1 MKKLILILALALLL
15 CSCVDGATKIGLDRI
30 NWSQSADGLEI
41 SWKHFADTPFNAHDY
56 GAVGDGATDDSQ
68 AMQDTIDAAYTE
80 YLASGYIQTA
90 YFPPGD
96 YSVNTSRADYTGG
109 DTYGILLQPRP
120 GVRIIG
126 AGMDSTTWIAPDD
139 YRSATRGVSLLFNMN
154 ASEFLDGLEIAGITF
169 DNNGDQNLVAY
180 GTSNYTWIGS
190 NNCANVKI
198 HDCKF
203 KDTTGLWCI
212 YLGADVGDTNKNAW
226 IYNNVF
232 ENVSTAI
239 AGSISPDHTS
249 IYSNL
254 DNTIIWNNQFDGGAY
269 DAVGS
274 AFELHGNDSR
284 GYGNVIKNYRWGVHV
299 APNGYSGD
307 SISGISVS
315 DNIIETSTGGVW
327 TWVPLASESVGT
339 VEVSRNLINIT
350 DNGTS
355 TYPRAILNYD
365 VDGPISDFI
374 VMDNIIHM
382 YGTSPHAIGIYL
394 AAYKNTS
401 VTGNKIFGATR
412 AGVYNAVGPNFLS
425 GDISQNYIEDCGTS
439 SGSSD
444 WENRSTASIT
454 SMPDGKI
461 ADGGVMKVNNNQ
473 INTAGRYGIVMNAA
487 NVTKNSLMD
496 NDITAPTVAE
506 IWTTTSYTDEKML
519 IDHVAHDY
527 LNSFEYVSD
536 GSRISNPYNW
546 GQYLNGV
553 LHQVTYATD
562 APTSG
567 YWWVGDVCWHT
578 DGTSGQPVGWVC
590 TATGAPGTWKGMS
603 TTV

>member
-1 MKKLILILALALLL
+1 MKLLVLALALALLIGVA
-15 CSCVDGATKIGLDRI
+15 SGAE
-30 NWSQSADGLEI
+30 LEI
-41 SWKHFADTPFNAHDY
+41 SWKQIADTPFNAHDY

-68 AMQDTIDAAYTE
+68 AMQDTIDAAYAE
-80 YLASGYIQTA
+80 YLASGNIQTA
-90 YFPPGD
+90 YFPAGD

-139 YRSATRGVSLLFNMN
+139 YRSATRGVSLLFNIN
-154 ASEFLDGLEIAGITF
+154 SSEFLDGLEIAGITF
-169 DNNGDQNLVAY
+169 DNNGDQNLVAA
-180 GTSNYTWIGS
+180 GTSNYTWVGS

-226 IYNNVF
+226 IYNNIF
-232 ENVSTAI
+232 ENVSTGI
-239 AGSISPDHTS
+239 SGSISPDHTS

-274 AFELHGNDSR
+274 AFELHGNNSR
-284 GYGNVIKNYRWGVHV
+284 GYGNFIKNYRWGVHIS
-299 APNGYSGD
+299 PNGYSGD
-307 SISGISVS
+307 SISGVSVT
-315 DNIIETSTGGVW
+315 DNTIETSTGGVW
-327 TWVPLASESVGT
+327 TWVQLASESMGT

-355 TYPRAILNYD
+355 TYPRGILNYD

-382 YGTSPHAIGIYL
+382 YGTSPHAVGIYL
-394 AAYKNTS
+394 AANKNES

-425 GDISQNYIEDCGTS
+425 GDLSQNYLEDCGTS
-439 SGSSD
+439 SGSTD
-444 WENRSTASIT
+444 WEKRSTASIT
-454 SMPDGKI
+454 SMPNGKI
-461 ADGGVMKVNNNQ
+461 ADGGVLKVNNNQ

-487 NVTKNSLMD
+487 NVTKNSLRG

-519 IDHVAHDY
+519 IDHTAHDY
-527 LNSFEYVSD
+527 LNSYEYISD
-536 GSRISNPYNW
+536 GSRISSPYNW
-546 GQYLNGV
+546 GQYLGGV
-553 LHQVTYATD
+553 LHQVTYATG
-562 APTSG
+562 APASG
-567 YWWVGDVCWHT
+567 YWQAGDVCWHT

-590 TATGAPGTWKGMS
+590 TATGAPGTWKAMS